1 VGATTGAWGHA
12 GEGAHGGVAMRGG
25 YGGYGGAYRAAGA
38 VAGAAATLKQYV
50 LSDVVEQLR
59 LEELNLAISDPL
71 VRCVLA
77 LRGRET
83 GDPQKSAER
92 FLKLVYND
100 ESNLK
105 RLKPTFKELY
115 KD

>member
-1 VGATTGAWGHA
+1 MAGSTGPPGPSR
-12 GEGAHGGVAMRGG
+12 VP
-25 YGGYGGAYRAAGA
+25 
-38 VAGAAATLKQYV
+38 KQDV

-59 LEELNLAISDPL
+59 LEELDLAISDPL

-115 KD
+115 RD